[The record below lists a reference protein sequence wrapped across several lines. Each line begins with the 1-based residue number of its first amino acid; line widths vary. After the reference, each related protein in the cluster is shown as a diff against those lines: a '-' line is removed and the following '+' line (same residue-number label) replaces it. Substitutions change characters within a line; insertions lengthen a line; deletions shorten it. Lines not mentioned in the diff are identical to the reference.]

1 MGIDPGTSCVGYGVI
16 DKKGSDL
23 QVVDFGTIRTKSGA
37 PLPERLKTIFE
48 QLSSIISKYSPE
60 TFAIENVFVGKG
72 PRSSIKIGE
81 GRGVIL
87 LCAAM
92 SGGPIAEYTATNVKM
107 AVVGNGHASKE
118 QVQKMVGV
126 ILGLDEPPKAED
138 AADAL
143 AIAICHCHRS
153 KIPNEFQE

>member
-23 QVVDFGTIRTKSGA
+23 KVIDFGTIHTKPKD

-48 QLSSIISKYSPE
+48 QLSSIIDKHSPE
-60 TFAIENVFVGKG
+60 TFAVEDVFAGKG
-72 PRSSIKIGE
+72 VRSSIKIGE

-92 SGGPIAEYTATNVKM
+92 GGGPIAEYTATNVKM
-107 AVVGNGHASKE
+107 AVVGNGHAAKE
-118 QVQKMVGV
+118 QVQKMVKV
-126 ILGLDEPPKAED
+126 ILGLAEPIKEED

-153 KIPNEFQE
+153 KE